1 MIDGKIQIGWL
12 LFHSPKAEGW
22 RPGHAVREAL
32 AEILPAAL
40 PAFEWEFETIE
51 REKIPA
57 TIGARALP
65 LLEFAAHQKLLQ
77 EWDYVLVLTEEV
89 LLGAGEEIMVGAVSS
104 VLEAS
109 LLSLDPFLSDTDS
122 NRIVTFQLH
131 LLGRLF
137 DLREAD
143 GGLMQIPQLRQA
155 YGPPAFSPE
164 QLEKIDAHLGEVADA
179 RIEEQAGRPRS
190 AIAFTWESLKA
201 DPVGIFK
208 DVLAYHP
215 WKQPFRLAKLTA
227 SSVATMIILMM
238 TAEVWEIGAQL
249 PWSLLGAL
257 AVLAIV
263 GATLLVYHGRQL
275 SSLCRQ
281 FMRTEQNVRARIVL
295 LLCLGCG
302 MTSLYIVLWVVA
314 FLVALAVPDAVH
326 DGWLRQELGLDGM
339 ARFCAMVAGIGAAA
353 ASLGGNLED
362 PEDLKYELFVEETL

>member
-1 MIDGKIQIGWL
+1 MADGKVQIGIL
-12 LFHSPKAEGW
+12 LFHSPRTEGW
-22 RPGHAVREAL
+22 RPGLALRDAL
-32 AEILPAAL
+32 ADLLPTAL
-40 PAFEWEFETIE
+40 PGFDWEFETIE

-65 LLEFAAHQKLLQ
+65 LLEFAAHQKLLR
-77 EWDYVLVLTEEV
+77 EWDYALVLTEEV

-109 LLSLDPFLSDTDS
+109 LLSLDPFLNDADS
-122 NRIVTFQLH
+122 NRILTFQLH

-143 GGLMQIPQLRQA
+143 GGLMRAPQLR
-155 YGPPAFSPE
+155 GTFNEPSFSE
-164 QLEKIDAHLGEVADA
+164 VQLEKIQKHLTEVADA
-179 RIEEQAGRPRS
+179 RIEEQARHPRS
-190 AIAFTWESLKA
+190 GLAFAWESLKA
-201 DPVGIFK
+201 DPIGIFK

-227 SSVATMIILMM
+227 SAVATMIILMM
-238 TAEVWEIGAQL
+238 TAEVWEIGARL
-249 PWSLLGAL
+249 PWWLLGAL
-257 AVLAIV
+257 AILAIG

-295 LLCLGCG
+295 FLCLGCG
-302 MTSLYIVLWVVA
+302 MTSLYLVLWLVA
-314 FLVALAVPDAVH
+314 FLVALAVPDPVH
-326 DGWLRQELGLDGM
+326 DAWLRQDLGLDGM
-339 ARFCAMVAGIGAAA
+339 ARFCAMVAGIGVAAS
-353 ASLGGNLED
+353 SLGGNQED